1 MNKLCFMVALVFF
14 SVSSVSADE
23 HVNVDPL
30 EPLNRKVHNF
40 NIVFDALIFK
50 PLAYGYKAAT
60 PDVVEAGIGNFFANI
75 GDVGVLVN
83 NLLQFKFDKAAVDF
97 ARVTFNTT
105 IGIGGLIDIAS
116 VMGLEKHNEDFGQ
129 TLGVWGVPSGP
140 YLVLPFFGPGSA
152 RDSAASFVP
161 LDAWMYVSPVT
172 PRNVGYVTRLVD
184 NRAKLF
190 KFESLI
196 SGDNYIFIRD
206 AYLGARQQ
214 AVTDGVDEVFNDDDF

>member
-1 MNKLCFMVALVFF
+1 MAVLMLL
-14 SVSSVSADE
+14 SVQSVSADE
-23 HVNVDPL
+23 HVNIDPL

-40 NIVFDALIFK
+40 NMAFDALVFK

-60 PDVVEAGIGNFFANI
+60 PDFVEAGVGNFFSNI
-75 GDVGVLVN
+75 GDVGVLIN
-83 NLLQFKFDKAAVDF
+83 NLLQLKFDDAAVDF
-97 ARVTFNTT
+97 ARITFNTT
-105 IGIGGLIDIAS
+105 IGLGGLIDVSS
-116 VMGLEKHNEDFGQ
+116 VMGLEKHHEDFGQ
-129 TLGVWGVPSGP
+129 TLGVWGVPAGP

-152 RDSAASFVP
+152 RDSSASFVP
-161 LDAWMYVSPVT
+161 LDAWMTVT
-172 PRNVGYVTRLVD
+172 PPKTRNIGYMTRLVD

-214 AVTDGVDEVFNDDDF
+214 AVTDGIDEVFNEDDF